1 MELPVIELTIDD
13 IDLDRVEMIALVD
26 TPAIMRNWMA
36 FNDQFLQPS
45 QGESQDDFMG
55 RCIPYVM
62 DEGKSQEEAVAIC
75 MSKYESM
82 ASDKISFDFDDTL
95 STSEGQSKAKQYID
109 AGADVY
115 IISARDSKDGM
126 YDVADSLGI
135 DHSHIYAT
143 GSNSAKVEKV
153 IELGITKHIDNNADV
168 IAELGSIGEKFRF
181 FKFSAVDKEKR
192 IIAGALMIPDF
203 NIFRVKDDKQ
213 FFVRFSRET
222 IEAIVNKFMKEGRVS
237 AFNYMHD
244 ENTPLSDIYIQQSFI
259 IDSAKGINTPEG
271 METLPDGTWF
281 GYIKV
286 DNDEIWNDFVKTGK
300 LKGFSVEGNFSQKE
314 KFNSNIMTKIET
326 MLERLEKRF
335 FSSEEAKKEFG
346 SAKLTDGTEITWE
359 GELTEGTPIML
370 ADGSPA
376 PDGDHTLEDGSI
388 VSIVGGI
395 VTAIAKP
402 EEAPSM
408 EDMSAEMKSE
418 IEALKLSVAEL
429 KSAIESNKPQDF
441 SSDIASLKETQ
452 KELFETIKAFNE
464 SKDTSS
470 KANNFKKA
478 EVKIS
483 NKIDAMAERFARE
496 GNLN

>member
-36 FNDQFLQPS
+36 FN
-45 QGESQDDFMG
+45 
-55 RCIPYVM
+55 
-62 DEGKSQEEAVAIC
+62 SQENV
-75 MSKYESM
+75 
-82 ASDKISFDFDDTL
+82 
-95 STSEGQSKAKQYID
+95 
-109 AGADVY
+109 
-115 IISARDSKDGM
+115 
-126 YDVADSLGI
+126 
-135 DHSHIYAT
+135 
-143 GSNSAKVEKV
+143 
-153 IELGITKHIDNNADV
+153 
-168 IAELGSIGEKFRF
+168 RF
-181 FKFSAVDKEKR
+181 KAVDSEKR

-222 IEAIVNKFMKEGRVS
+222 IEAIVNKFMKEGRS
-237 AFNYMHD
+237 SSFNYMHD
-244 ENTPLSDIYIQQSFI
+244 ENVPLSDIYIQQSFI
-259 IDSAKGINTPEG
+259 IDSEKGMNTPEG
-271 METLPDGTWF
+271 METLPNGTWF

-314 KFNSNIMTKIET
+314 NFNSNIMNKIEQ
-326 MLERLEKRF
+326 MLERLEKKF
-335 FSSEEAKKEFG
+335 FSSEEAQKEFG

-388 VSIVGGI
+388 VTIAGGI

-429 KSAIESNKPQDF
+429 KTAIESNKPQDF

-464 SKDTSS
+464 SKDSSS

-483 NKIDAMAERFARE
+483 NKIDAMAERFSRE